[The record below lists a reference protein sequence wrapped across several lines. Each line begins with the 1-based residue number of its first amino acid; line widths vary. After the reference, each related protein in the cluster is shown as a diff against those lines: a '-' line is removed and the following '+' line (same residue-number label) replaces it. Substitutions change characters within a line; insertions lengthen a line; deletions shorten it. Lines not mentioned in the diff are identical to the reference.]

1 MAVCG
6 IVSDSW
12 TRQETGGRRQQRENP
27 CLLSSLS
34 HVVRRASLTNGF
46 SLSLLH
52 SPPGAHFLLSFVS
65 GDSPI
70 SLSCRLSLS
79 SHAVPVP
86 VWDLCQYC
94 SADEFAFYSQRR
106 DLVSLSLY
114 QNYFRCKLDCLAME
128 LLRSHVL
135 PRVRHGLPRDGLER
149 RVEWQAEGQSEAACR
164 LVRQLANL

>member
-12 TRQETGGRRQQRENP
+12 TRQERENL

-34 HVVRRASLTNGF
+34 PVVRRASLTNAF
-46 SLSLLH
+46 SLSPTFAAWGTFSLVFCLCGFSYKSLV
-52 SPPGAHFLLSFVS
+52 SPVAP
-65 GDSPI
+65 P
-70 SLSCRLSLS
+70 
-79 SHAVPVP
+79 SHAVPVPVP

-135 PRVRHGLPRDGLER
+135 PRVRHGLPRDGLADLE
-149 RVEWQAEGQSEAACR
+149 
-164 LVRQLANL
+164 